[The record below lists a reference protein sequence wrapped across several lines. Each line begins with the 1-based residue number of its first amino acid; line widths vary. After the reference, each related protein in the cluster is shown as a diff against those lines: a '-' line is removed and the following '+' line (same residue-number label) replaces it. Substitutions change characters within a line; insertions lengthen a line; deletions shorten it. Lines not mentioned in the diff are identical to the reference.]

1 MRGRFLL
8 LENLFRSFLKY
19 YHFTGKKFSEKK
31 NNITII
37 IIMKKQ
43 QPTNPHQYLKFNN
56 RTECHIH
63 HQAKG
68 VSVFVSF
75 FVL

>member
-37 IIMKKQ
+37 IIIMKKQ
-43 QPTNPHQYLKFNN
+43 QPTNQP
-56 RTECHIH
+56 T
-63 HQAKG
+63 
-68 VSVFVSF
+68 SVFEIQQ
-75 FVL
+75 